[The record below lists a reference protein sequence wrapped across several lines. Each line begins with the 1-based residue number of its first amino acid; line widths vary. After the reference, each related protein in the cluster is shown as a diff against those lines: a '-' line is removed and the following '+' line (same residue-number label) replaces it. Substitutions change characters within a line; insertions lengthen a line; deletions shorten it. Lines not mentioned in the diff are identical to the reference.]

1 MKTKLIIERS
11 TEGHQATSIPGADIP
26 VKALDELI
34 PSKFLRGEEPRL
46 PQVSEPE
53 LVRHY
58 IGLSAKNHHVD
69 KDLYP
74 LGSCTMKYN
83 PKINDWTAGAF
94 SEIHPYQP
102 EQVSQGMLQVYYEL
116 EQQLCA
122 ITGMDSFTLQPA
134 AGSQGEL
141 VGVLLMKKYHELKG
155 NDKDTILIPD
165 AAHGTN
171 PASVAMAGYKV
182 VEVKSNADGL
192 VDLADFEA
200 KIDERTAGF
209 MLTNPN
215 TLGLFEE
222 NIEKIASL
230 IHDVDG
236 LMYMDGANMNAMLGI
251 ARPADLGF
259 DITHLNLHKTF
270 STPHGGGG
278 PGAGPIGVVEKLTEY
293 LPRPRVI
300 RADDRFEL
308 VYDLPNSIGRVHG
321 FYGNFGILLRAWTY
335 IRMLGADGLKEISK
349 VAITNA
355 NYLMHKLKDVF
366 ELAYDKTCMHEFVLS
381 AQKQKEKEKGVN
393 ALQIA
398 KRLLDFGFHSP
409 TMYFPLIVK
418 EALMI
423 EPTESETKETL
434 DRFIDVMK
442 QIADE
447 VDSDPD
453 MLNTAPHSTPVG
465 RVDET
470 HANRNLNV
478 RW

>member
-1 MKTKLIIERS
+1 MKTQLIIEKS
-11 TEGHQATSIPGADIP
+11 TDGHLATSLPELDVP
-26 VKALDELI
+26 RQALNQLI
-34 PSKFLRGEEPRL
+34 PEKYLRTESPRL
-46 PQVSEPE
+46 PEVSEPE

-58 IGLSAKNHHVD
+58 VGISTKNHHVD

-83 PKINDWTAGAF
+83 PKINDWTAATLA
-94 SEIHPYQP
+94 EVHPYQP
-102 EQVSQGMLQVYYEL
+102 ESLSQGRLAIYHDL

-122 ITGMDSFTLQPA
+122 ITGMKAFTLQPA

-141 VGVLLMKKYHELKG
+141 VGVLLMRKYHELKG
-155 NDKDTILIPD
+155 HDKDVILIPD

-182 VEVKSNADGL
+182 IEVKSNSKGL
-192 VDLADFEA
+192 VDMEDFES
-200 KIDERTAGF
+200 KINNRVAGF

-222 NIEKIASL
+222 NISKIASL
-230 IHDVDG
+230 IHGVDA
-236 LMYMDGANMNAMLGI
+236 LMYMDGANMNATLGI
-251 ARPADLGF
+251 ARPADMGF

-278 PGAGPIGVVEKLTEY
+278 PGAGPIGVTEKLMNY
-293 LPRPRVI
+293 LPRPQV
-300 RADDRFEL
+300 EL
-308 VYDLPNSIGRVHG
+308 KDGTYFLNYDNKHSIGRVHG
-321 FYGNFGILLRAWTY
+321 FYGNFGILIRAWTY
-335 IRMLGADGLKEISK
+335 IRMLGPDGLRNISEI
-349 VAITNA
+349 AISNA
-355 NYLMHKLKDVF
+355 NYMMHKLKDVF
-366 ELAYDKTCMHEFVLS
+366 ELAYDRACMHEFVLS
-381 AQKQKEKEKGVN
+381 AQAQKEKGTN

-398 KRLLDFGFHSP
+398 KRLLDYGFHSP

-423 EPTESETKETL
+423 EPTESENKETM
-434 DRFIDVMK
+434 DRFIEVLK
-442 QIADE
+442 LIAAE
-447 VDSDPD
+447 AETNPELL
-453 MLNTAPHSTPVG
+453 LNAPHTTPVG

>member
-1 MKTKLIIERS
+1 MNDKLIIERS
-11 TEGHQATSIPGADIP
+11 TSGHMGTSLPELDVP
-26 VKALDELI
+26 EKALESLI
-34 PSKFLRGEEPRL
+34 PSKYLRSETPRL
-46 PQVSEPE
+46 PEVSEPE
-53 LVRHY
+53 IVRHY
-58 IGLSAKNHHVD
+58 VGLSVKNHHVD
-69 KDLYP
+69 KDMYP

-83 PKINDWTAGAF
+83 PKINDWTAMALA
-94 SEIHPYQP
+94 EVHPYQP
-102 EQVSQGMLQVYYEL
+102 ESHSQGLFRIYYEL

-122 ITGMDSFTLQPA
+122 ITGMDGFTLQPA

-141 VGVLLMKKYHELKG
+141 VGVLIMRKYHEIKG
-155 NDKDTILIPD
+155 NDKDVILIPT

-182 VEVKSNADGL
+182 VEVKSDAEGL
-192 VDLADFEA
+192 VDLQDFES
-200 KIDERTAGF
+200 KINDKVAGF

-222 NIEKIASL
+222 NIKQISKL

-236 LMYMDGANMNAMLGI
+236 LMYMDGANMNALLGL
-251 ARPADLGF
+251 ARPGDLGF

-278 PGAGPIGVVEKLTEY
+278 PGAGPIGVVEKLVEY
-293 LPRPRVI
+293 LPRPTVVMQNGVFSMDYSRI
-300 RADDRFEL
+300 
-308 VYDLPNSIGRVHG
+308 NSIGRVHG
-321 FYGNFGILLRAWTY
+321 FYGNFGILIRAWTY
-335 IRMLGADGLKEISK
+335 IRMLGAAGLRDISK
-349 VAITNA
+349 VAIINA

-366 ELAYDKTCMHEFVLS
+366 ELAYDKACMHEFVLS
-381 AQKQKEKEKGVN
+381 AQKQKEQGVN
-393 ALQIA
+393 AADIA

-434 DRFIDVMK
+434 DRFIEVMRT
-442 QIADE
+442 IADE
-447 VDSDPD
+447 VLTNPD
-453 MLNTAPHSTPVG
+453 ILHTAPHNTIVG

-470 HANRNLNV
+470 KANRNLNV
-478 RW
+478 HW

>member
-1 MKTKLIIERS
+1 MQSKLVLERS
-11 TEGHQATSIPGADIP
+11 SQGHMATSLPESDVP
-26 VKALDELI
+26 SKALEELI
-34 PSKFLRGEEPRL
+34 PGRFLRQEAPRL
-46 PQVSEPE
+46 PEVSEPE

-83 PKINDWTAGAF
+83 PKINDWTAAAF
-94 SEIHPYQP
+94 SEMHPHQP
-102 EQVSQGMLQVYYEL
+102 EAVSQGALRIDFEL

-122 ITGMDSFTLQPA
+122 ITGMDAFTLQPA

-141 VGVLLMKKYHELKG
+141 VGVLLMKKYHEIKG
-155 NDKDTILIPD
+155 NVKDTILIPD

-171 PASVAMAGYKV
+171 PASVAMAGYQV
-182 VEVKSNADGL
+182 VEVKSNAEGL
-192 VDLADFEA
+192 VDMDDFES
-200 KIDERTAGF
+200 KVNDSVAGF

-215 TLGLFEE
+215 TLGLFEQ
-222 NIEKIASL
+222 NIEKISKL

-251 ARPADLGF
+251 TRPADLGF

-278 PGAGPIGVVEKLTEY
+278 PGAGPIGVVEKLLPY
-293 LPRPRVI
+293 LPHPRVRLQGETYI
-300 RADDRFEL
+300 LDD
-308 VYDLPNSIGRVHG
+308 DIPDSIGRVHG

-335 IRMLGADGLKEISK
+335 IRMLGADGLREISK
-349 VAITNA
+349 VAIINA

-366 ELAYDKTCMHEFVLS
+366 ELAYYRTCMHEFVLS
-381 AQKQKEKEKGVN
+381 AQKQKDAGVN

-423 EPTESETKETL
+423 EPTESETRDTL
-434 DRFIDVMK
+434 DRFIQVMK
-442 QIADE
+442 QIAEE
-447 VDSDPD
+447 VESDPD
-453 MLNTAPHSTPVG
+453 LLLTAPHNTPVG

-470 HANRNLNV
+470 YANRNLNV

>member
-1 MKTKLIIERS
+1 MRAQLIIEKS
-11 TEGHQATSIPGADIP
+11 NAGQMGTSLPELDVP
-26 VKALDELI
+26 VKKLSDLI
-34 PSKFLRGEEPRL
+34 PEKYLRSEYPRL
-46 PQVSEPE
+46 PEVSEPE

-58 IGLSAKNHHVD
+58 VGLSSKNHHVD
-69 KDLYP
+69 KDFYP

-83 PKINDWTAGAF
+83 PKINDWTASILA
-94 SEIHPYQP
+94 EVHPYQP
-102 EQVSQGMLQVYYEL
+102 QALSQGVLGIFHDL

-122 ITGMDSFTLQPA
+122 ITGMTGFTLQPA

-141 VGVLLMKKYHELKG
+141 VGVLLMRKYHEVKG
-155 NDKDTILIPD
+155 NDKDVILIPD

-182 VEVKSNADGL
+182 VEVKSNSKGL
-192 VDLADFEA
+192 VDLEDFES
-200 KIDERTAGF
+200 KINDRVAGF

-222 NIEKIASL
+222 NISKISAL
-230 IHDVDG
+230 IHGVDG
-236 LMYMDGANMNAMLGI
+236 LMYMDGANMNALLGI
-251 ARPADLGF
+251 VRPADLGF

-278 PGAGPIGVVEKLTEY
+278 PGAGPIGVTEKLMNY
-293 LPRPRVI
+293 LPRPRV
-300 RADDRFEL
+300 EL
-308 VYDLPNSIGRVHG
+308 KEGQFYLDYDHEQSIGRVHG
-321 FYGNFGILLRAWTY
+321 FYGNFGVLIRAWTY
-335 IRMLGADGLKEISK
+335 IRMLGPEGLRSISEI
-349 VAITNA
+349 AISNA
-355 NYLMHKLKDVF
+355 NYMMHKLKDVF

-381 AQKQKEKEKGVN
+381 AQTQKEKGAN

-423 EPTESETKETL
+423 EPTESENKETM
-434 DRFIDVMK
+434 DRFIEVMK
-442 QIADE
+442 LIAE
-447 VDSDPD
+447 EIETNPD
-453 MLNTAPHSTPVG
+453 ILHSAPHNTPVG

-470 HANRNLNV
+470 YANRNLNV